1 MWVSIS
7 MTIKTENGMHVAA
20 RQRVHRDTE
29 IPVKGM
35 TITVGTTG
43 ELVLACSV
51 GDERGMF
58 VVTSITLDELL
69 AWLPEMTAKAQKFS
83 ASKAEQ
89 RLVEALRQEGIL
101 VTTSPRLKVTNP
113 CRP

>member
-1 MWVSIS
+1 
-7 MTIKTENGMHVAA
+7 MTIKTERGMHVTA

-35 TITVGTTG
+35 TISVGATG
-43 ELVLACSV
+43 ELVLGCSV

-58 VVTSITLDELL
+58 VVTSVTLTELL

-89 RLVEALRQEGIL
+89 RLIEDLRQEGVL
-101 VTTSPRLKVTNP
+101 VTTSPRLKVTTQRLP
-113 CRP
+113 

>member
-1 MWVSIS
+1 
-7 MTIKTENGMHVAA
+7 MHVAA

-69 AWLPEMTAKAQKFS
+69 AWLPEMTAKAKKFS

-89 RLVEALRQEGIL
+89 RLVEDLRQEGIL
-101 VTTSPRLKVTNP
+101 VTTYPRLKVTNRS
-113 CRP
+113 RP